1 MNYGTALINKAK
13 KSAVGLGIKKNCAVA
28 FAIKKLEQMLVYFWL
43 DMTGKCQ
50 LGNGSCYQYTSK
62 ACSQGPNK
70 PTYMYLMT
78 SRLVICM
85 RHHYPLS
92 IISRL
97 PHSDMLP

>member
-1 MNYGTALINKAK
+1 MKSVKRLMHKRRLRNMEMNYGTALINKAK

-62 ACSQGPNK
+62 ACSQALIN
-70 PTYMYLMT
+70 
-78 SRLVICM
+78 
-85 RHHYPLS
+85 RHTCT
-92 IISRL
+92 
-97 PHSDMLP
+97 